1 MDVKEAYRI
10 LADSCGIEVGDTV
23 EILRKWNYH
32 ELEER
37 GGSSANSEKLVGKIG
52 EVLEITNPNKSFK
65 MEIDSEDEYIP
76 WFVLKLVKKA
86 EKSPLKVGDT
96 VEIVGGSITGRRED
110 IGKIMKVIN
119 VMDEDIWVE
128 KGVYKKDSLRLIKDS
143 ELIEVKIGDCR
154 TFKVSRTTASALIK
168 QLEE

>member
-23 EILRKWNYH
+23 EILRMWNYH

-37 GGSSANSEKLVGKIG
+37 GGSSANSDKLVGKIG
-52 EVLEITNPNKSFK
+52 IITEITNPNKSFVLR
-65 MEIDSEDEYIP
+65 INGEDEYIP

-86 EKSPLKVGDT
+86 EKAAFKVGDT
-96 VEIVGGSITGRRED
+96 VEVVGKSITGRRED
-110 IGKIMKVIN
+110 IGKVMKVIN
-119 VMDEDIWVE
+119 VLDEDIWVS

-143 ELIEVKIGDCR
+143 DLIEVKIGDCR
-154 TFKVSRTTASALIK
+154 TFKVSRTAASALIK
-168 QLEE
+168 QLEG

>member
-23 EILRKWNYH
+23 EILRKWNSH
-32 ELEER
+32 ELGEH
-37 GGSSANSEKLVGKIG
+37 GGSSANSDKLVGKVG
-52 EVLEITNPNKSFK
+52 EVLEITNPNKSFVLR
-65 MEIDSEDEYIP
+65 INDEDEYIP

-96 VEIVGGSITGRRED
+96 VEIIGESISGRTED
-110 IGKIMKVIN
+110 IGKIMKVTN
-119 VMDEDIWVE
+119 VIDEDIWLE

-143 ELIEVKIGDCR
+143 ELIEVKIGDCK
-154 TFKVSRTTASALIK
+154 TFKISRTTASALIK